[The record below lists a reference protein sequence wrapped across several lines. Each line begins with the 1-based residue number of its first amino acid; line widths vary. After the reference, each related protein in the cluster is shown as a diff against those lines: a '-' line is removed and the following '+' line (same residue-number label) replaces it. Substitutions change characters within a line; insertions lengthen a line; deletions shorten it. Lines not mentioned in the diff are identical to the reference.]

1 MLMEINIKKLSYI
14 LIPLIFLATVAIYQI
29 WLKSWSIEGVWVS
42 GPNDGLGLMPTKK
55 EFIAEFGEK
64 QFKFQNIVRPI
75 KGYQYEIDNQLV
87 IMHAEKRLIKIR
99 IIDDDTIRFNEGS
112 HGVGLRVYHRK

>member
-1 MLMEINIKKLSYI
+1 MEINIKKLSYI